1 VPTALITGVSGQ
13 DGSYLAEFLLAR
25 DYRVVGTT
33 RDVQRALSSPFATAL
48 VGVELHQV
56 PPAGEA
62 LVELARREKP
72 DEVYHLAA
80 PSSVAA
86 SWKDP
91 AGTQSSIVL
100 PVAALAAWI
109 AEELPSPRFFLAGSA
124 EVFGPEERA
133 QDESSPRAPT
143 TPYGHAKLEA
153 MEIVEHVRKYFGV
166 YAVTGVLF
174 NHESP
179 RKGAAF
185 VTRKIARAA
194 ARIALGEQQELQL
207 GNVDVRRDWGFA
219 GDYVKAMWLMMFQEE
234 PEDLVIGT
242 GVARSVADF
251 CEAAFRHVGLD
262 WLDHVRSDPSLVR
275 RGDAPL
281 RLANPARAKARLGWT
296 PEVDFGRLVAMMV
309 DYEMGEG
316 RRETGDV

>member
-1 VPTALITGVSGQ
+1 MPTALITGVSGQ
-13 DGSYLAEFLLAR
+13 DGSYLAEFLVAR
-25 DYRVVGTT
+25 DYRVIGTT
-33 RDVQRALSSPFATAL
+33 RDMQRALSSPFAAAL

-56 PPAGEA
+56 ASDGEA

-91 AGTQSSIVL
+91 ATTQAGIVL
-100 PVAALAAWI
+100 PTATLAAWL

-124 EVFGPEERA
+124 EVFGPEDRA
-133 QDESSPRAPT
+133 QDESSSRAPT
-143 TPYGHAKLEA
+143 TPYGRAKLEA
-153 MEIVEHVRKYFGV
+153 MEIVEHVRTRFGV
-166 YAVTGVLF
+166 YAVTGILF

-179 RKGAAF
+179 RKGPDF

-194 ARIALGEQQELQL
+194 ARIARGEQQELLL
-207 GNVDVRRDWGFA
+207 GNVDVRRDWGYA
-219 GDYVKAMWLMMFQEE
+219 GDFVQAMWLMMFQDE

-242 GVARSVADF
+242 GVAHSVADF
-251 CEAAFRHVGLD
+251 CDAAFRHVGLD
-262 WLDHVRSDPSLVR
+262 WLDHVRSDPTLVR

-309 DYEMGEG
+309 DYEMGVG
-316 RRETGDV
+316 RHET